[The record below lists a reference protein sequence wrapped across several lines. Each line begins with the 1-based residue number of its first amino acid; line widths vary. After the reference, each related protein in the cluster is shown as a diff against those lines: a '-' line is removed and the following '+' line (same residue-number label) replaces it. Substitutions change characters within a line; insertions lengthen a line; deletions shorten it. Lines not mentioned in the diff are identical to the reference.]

1 METTM
6 NEMMTAA
13 PVAEEKKAPR
23 RRTKV
28 AAEEAV
34 VVTEPAAAPAV
45 EEVPIPAAEIPAPAP
60 KKGRG
65 RPAFDRSLMMKE
77 TIEALRKE
85 FPNQAIFSRS
95 DLMQLTLP
103 VSYVL
108 NFVKVGATK
117 VRGLYVIPA
126 QYRNLWAG
134 YAQMLQK
141 ELKEIYNH

>member
-1 METTM
+1 MENTNETM
-6 NEMMTAA
+6 TVVA
-13 PVAEEKKAPR
+13 PEEKKAPR
-23 RRTKV
+23 RRKKAVEEV
-28 AAEEAV
+28 AIVPE
-34 VVTEPAAAPAV
+34 TTTAPAV
-45 EEVPIPAAEIPAPAP
+45 EEVPIPTAEAPAPTP

-65 RPAFDRSLMMKE
+65 RPAFDRTVMMQE
-77 TIEALRKE
+77 TIAALRKE

-108 NFVKVGATK
+108 NFVKIGATK

-126 QYRNLWAG
+126 QYRNLWAD